1 MKQMMPIGRFLLGAL
16 ISLSLPPY
24 GFWALAPICLG
35 IYFKVSRHES
45 FRRQLVNAFSLWLGY
60 FTVALTWMTDL
71 TVPGWL
77 VATPVQAFIMA
88 LPLALVPSMG
98 RGRAVAV
105 PSALVAGE
113 SIRWVLPFGGVPMS
127 NLAMGPID
135 TYLVDVVRVGGPLLL
150 IAAIGLLALGVE
162 GALSKRLRIV

>member
-1 MKQMMPIGRFLLGAL
+1 MPIGRFLLGAL

-71 TVPGWL
+71 TVAGWL

-88 LPLALVPSMG
+88 LPLALVLS
-98 RGRAVAV
+98 
-105 PSALVAGE
+105 
-113 SIRWVLPFGGVPMS
+113 
-127 NLAMGPID
+127 
-135 TYLVDVVRVGGPLLL
+135 L
-150 IAAIGLLALGVE
+150 IHI
-162 GALSKRLRIV
+162 